1 MLAIS
6 SLARIQR
13 LVAPWTQIMKARLE
27 SSVIFLSFTILYLS
41 SISEA
46 YLITTT
52 ISQLDQLSSSNS
64 KQDVNNFHISTPKL
78 LHEFI
83 FPSGQVDVDAVL
95 ALISARLSYIP
106 FFNKVQTD
114 PIGCDCHSSSQH
126 TIKSTNW
133 SARNNPTV
141 RKLRQSLPSLEQHLS
156 PKFTPKKG
164 HSIKKEKCFE

>member
-1 MLAIS
+1 
-6 SLARIQR
+6 
-13 LVAPWTQIMKARLE
+13 MKARLG
-27 SSVIFLSFTILYLS
+27 SLVIFLSFTILYLS

-78 LHEFI
+78 LLELI

-106 FFNKVQTD
+106 FFNKVKTD
-114 PIGCDCHSSSQH
+114 QLGCDCHSRSQH
-126 TIKSTNW
+126 TIESTN
-133 SARNNPTV
+133 SSSRNNPTV
-141 RKLRQSLPSLEQHLS
+141 RKLRQSLPSLKQHLVRS
-156 PKFTPKKG
+156 LTGRRNTGSRRKNA
-164 HSIKKEKCFE
+164 SNSR